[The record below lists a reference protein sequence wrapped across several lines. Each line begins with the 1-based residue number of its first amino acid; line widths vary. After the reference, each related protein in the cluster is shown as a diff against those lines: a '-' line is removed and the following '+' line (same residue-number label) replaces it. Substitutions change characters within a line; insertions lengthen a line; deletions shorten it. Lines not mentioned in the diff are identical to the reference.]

1 MEKVFRKFL
10 NDLCSHEE
18 IKTLLAHFNH
28 RRSEVKL
35 RKLIFDSLETID
47 KYEDERKWKPTTDKI
62 LVSLKNQI
70 FQGYSNSHP
79 TVNPRT

>member
-1 MEKVFRKFL
+1 MEQVFIKFL
-10 NDLCSHEE
+10 NDQCSNAE
-18 IKTLLAHFNH
+18 IKTLLSHFNY

-47 KYEDERKWKPTTDKI
+47 NYEDERKWKPATDKI

-70 FQGYSNSHP
+70 FKVIP
-79 TVNPRT
+79 TPTQL